1 MLESNRKFRD
11 ATIKGLM
18 WIRGSTGLDVSS
30 LEIFGKHGQNI
41 RELTLADSL
50 LISATM
56 WCQLLST
63 MPKLEKLKVTSLKAF
78 VIKEDA
84 NITERPTLNKLKTV
98 ELIDTR
104 CDLLPYIKNCQLKSL
119 KICTQCPD
127 PQPREQLLNFLATQL
142 ELEELTLES
151 HFYEESNLFKVPI
164 LEGLLPFQLK
174 KLSLLGDDNSAL
186 NEYSNNLM
194 AFMRMHTNTLEELV
208 LHRHFPTF
216 FFEFVFT
223 EFKQLRVLSLMEHV
237 MPRDSSFYRRL
248 EANTSV
254 TSLKLSN
261 PYWDD
266 NKSAFKSLVDHLP
279 NIEKMELVEWCQRS
293 IVTHIAQNLE
303 KLKEIT
309 IKSFNGR
316 IFERLNF
323 RALECLRIEVLSGPV
338 NWTTFTR
345 NNPTIKDLSIKLID
359 KQNFLDIQAVTQ
371 HLKLHKLTIEDGEF
385 CCDKIFFDI
394 IRKNCKELKCLE
406 LNAKG
411 LKVDI
416 SSVAD
421 ISGLIFHDYRDTH

>member
-18 WIRGSTGLDVSS
+18 WISGSAGLDVSS
-30 LEIFGKHGQNI
+30 LAIFEKHGHNI

-63 MPKLEKLKVTSLKAF
+63 MPKLEKLKITSLKAL
-78 VIKEDA
+78 VIQEDA
-84 NITERPTLNKLKTV
+84 NITEKPTLNKLKTV
-98 ELIDTR
+98 ELTDAR

-119 KICTQCPD
+119 KIYTRFPD
-127 PQPREQLLNFLATQL
+127 PQPRELLLNFLATQL

-151 HFYEESNLFKVPI
+151 HIYEESNLFKAPI
-164 LEGLLPFQLK
+164 PEGLLPFQLK
-174 KLSLLGDDNSAL
+174 KLSLLGDDHSAL

-208 LHRHFPTF
+208 LHRHFPAF
-216 FFEFVFT
+216 FFEFVFN
-223 EFKQLRVLSLMEHV
+223 EFKQLRALSLMEHV
-237 MPRDSSFYRRL
+237 MPRDSSFYHRL

-254 TSLKLSN
+254 ISLKLGN
-261 PYWDD
+261 PYWDE
-266 NKSAFKSLVDHLP
+266 NKCAFKSLIDHLP
-279 NIEKMELVEWCQRS
+279 NIVKMELVEWCQRS
-293 IVTHIAQNLE
+293 IITHIAQYLE

-323 RALECLRIEVLSGPV
+323 HALECLHIDVLSGPV
-338 NWTTFTR
+338 NWTIFTR
-345 NNPTIKDLSIKLID
+345 NNPTIKNLSIKLID
-359 KQNFLDIQAVTQ
+359 KRNYLDIQAVTQ
-371 HLKLHKLTIEDGEF
+371 NLKLHKLTIEDGEF
-385 CCDKIFFDI
+385 CCDENFFDV
-394 IRKNCKELKCLE
+394 IRRNCKDLKCLE

-421 ISGLIFHDYRDTH
+421 ISGLIFHDY